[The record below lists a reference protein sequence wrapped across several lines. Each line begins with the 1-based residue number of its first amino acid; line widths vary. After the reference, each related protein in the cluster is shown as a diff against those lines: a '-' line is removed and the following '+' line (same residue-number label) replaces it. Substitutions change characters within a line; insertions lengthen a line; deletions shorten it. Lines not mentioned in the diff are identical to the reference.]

1 MNECHRGHRTY
12 ESVSEFEHGCDI
24 ATHDHG
30 LVFVC
35 GNCMYPGE
43 LGQWRERR
51 LIEQIAE
58 RTIRRVLAVQKVTA

>member
-1 MNECHRGHRTY
+1 MNKCDRCHRTH
-12 ESVSEFEHGCDI
+12 ESAAEFEHGCKI

-35 GNCMYPGE
+35 GSCMYPGE
-43 LGQWRERR
+43 LGQWRERQ

-58 RTIRRVLAVQKVTA
+58 RTTRRVLAEQKVTA